1 MIFFGFWRD
10 VKCTHLT
17 NASTF
22 DAEHHHVPRP
32 PRSTT
37 LASLLFPAWERKF
50 TDNFYSTRFFVPLL
64 AKAIIEYFRGKNENA
79 HEVDVIVMA
88 KLPAMGGL
96 KDSKCLLYNHQ
107 TQLRNKSNK
116 LNLLG

>member
-37 LASLLFPAWERKF
+37 LASLLRIIFIQHV
-50 TDNFYSTRFFVPLL
+50 FFEPLP
-64 AKAIIEYFRGKNENA
+64 AKANIEAALSGKRENA
-79 HEVDVIVMA
+79 SSFE
-88 KLPAMGGL
+88 
-96 KDSKCLLYNHQ
+96 
-107 TQLRNKSNK
+107 KSA
-116 LNLLG
+116 